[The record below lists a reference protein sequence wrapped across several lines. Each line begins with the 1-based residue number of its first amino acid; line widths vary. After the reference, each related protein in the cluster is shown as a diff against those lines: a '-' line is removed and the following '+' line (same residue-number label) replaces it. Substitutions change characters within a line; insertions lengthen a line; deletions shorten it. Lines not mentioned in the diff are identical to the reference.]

1 MIRNLIRNL
10 AQIAYHLDEWL
21 QKNLG
26 RRYNTF
32 LGAGLVLGLVHQI
45 QDLPKDFAHG
55 GGISTILVAL
65 MDVALL
71 INQAGQFH
79 EHLERRR
86 AMPKQRSLLRRGPD
100 GKGDGKT
107 VAEQSP
113 SSSGEPQA
121 APEEPS

>member
-1 MIRNLIRNL
+1 MKYRIRHL
-10 AQIAYHLDEWL
+10 AKLAYHLDEWL
-21 QKNLG
+21 QANLG

-32 LGAGLVLGLVHQI
+32 LGFGLVLGLIHQF

-79 EHLERRR
+79 EHLEKRR
-86 AMPKQRSLLRRGPD
+86 AMPRQASLLRRGRNGKAIAKTD
-100 GKGDGKT
+100 GED
-107 VAEQSP
+107 
-113 SSSGEPQA
+113 
-121 APEEPS
+121 

>member
-1 MIRNLIRNL
+1 MAGKLISRL
-10 AQIAYHLDEWL
+10 AHLAYHLDAWL
-21 QKNLG
+21 QANLG

-32 LGAGLVLGLVHQI
+32 LGVGLVLGLFHQF

-55 GGISTILVAL
+55 GGVSTILVAL

-86 AMPKQRSLLRRGPD
+86 TMPKQASLLRRG
-100 GKGDGKT
+100 KT
-107 VAEQSP
+107 DKAVAKTDDA
-113 SSSGEPQA
+113 G
-121 APEEPS
+121 

>member
-1 MIRNLIRNL
+1 MIRNLIRHL
-10 AQIAYHLDEWL
+10 AQLAYRLDAWL
-21 QKNLG
+21 QKTLG

-32 LGAGLVLGLVHQI
+32 LGIGLVLGLVHQV

-86 AMPKQRSLLRRGPD
+86 AMPRQPLLLRRGRD
-100 GKGDGKT
+100 SKGGAKT
-107 VAEQSP
+107 ER
-113 SSSGEPQA
+113 
-121 APEEPS
+121 EE

>member
-1 MIRNLIRNL
+1 MIRNL
-10 AQIAYHLDEWL
+10 AQIAYHLDAWL

-32 LGAGLVLGLVHQI
+32 LGFGLVLGLFHQM

-86 AMPKQRSLLRRGPD
+86 AMPKQPRLLRRGR
-100 GKGDGKT
+100 KAI
-107 VAEQSP
+107 AEQSP
-113 SSSGEPQA
+113 SSSGQPQA
-121 APEEPS
+121 DPGDPS

>member
-1 MIRNLIRNL
+1 MIRNL
-10 AQIAYHLDEWL
+10 AQLAYHLDAWL
-21 QKNLG
+21 QASLG
-26 RRYNTF
+26 RRYNSF
-32 LGAGLVLGLVHQI
+32 LGVGLVLGLVHQF

-86 AMPKQRSLLRRGPD
+86 AMPKQAPLLRRG
-100 GKGDGKT
+100 GAAKT
-107 VAEQSP
+107 PAKTDD
-113 SSSGEPQA
+113 A
-121 APEEPS
+121 DLNAP